1 MTQAIRE
8 EMRSLAQAFGAHPMK
23 SSKSSRCS
31 SHHLFNCDLCQGP
44 STRPKGKAKV
54 IGHSTGFQNLQN
66 FNQFRGLDRD
76 EEESSQ
82 SEEASSSEEQE
93 SEDPMSEGEGGEDV
107 MGGGSDQR
115 ETIV

>member
-1 MTQAIRE
+1 MTQAFRE
-8 EMRSLAQAFGAHPMK
+8 EMRSFAQAFGAHPMN

-54 IGHSTGFQNLQN
+54 IGHNTGFQNLQN

-76 EEESSQ
+76 EEEASSQ

-107 MGGGSDQR
+107 MGGGF
-115 ETIV
+115 